1 MRALIV
7 VESAFGNTASIAEA
21 IASALTEKGAEANV
35 APADRA
41 PSDPRGYGLVLVGAP
56 THNRGLPTPS
66 TRRTARKKGAAV
78 PDAGVLEWIAGL
90 DPEALATSRVL
101 AFDTVIKRHS
111 VMAGSAAK
119 SAVRKLGRRG
129 VPAECGESFLIAS
142 GAQAL
147 KPGEMERAAD
157 WAATL
162 I

>member
-1 MRALIV
+1 MTARTEKRPRRAKSAFTIRGRDGHNRRARLTDKENTMRALIV

-78 PDAGVLEWIAGL
+78 PDAGVLEWIAG
-90 DPEALATSRVL
+90 SW
-101 AFDTVIKRHS
+101 
-111 VMAGSAAK
+111 AG
-119 SAVRKLGRRG
+119 
-129 VPAECGESFLIAS
+129 
-142 GAQAL
+142 GACRPNA
-147 KPGEMERAAD
+147 ERASSSPPARRRSSPAR
-157 WAATL
+157 WNAQPNGPRR
-162 I
+162 